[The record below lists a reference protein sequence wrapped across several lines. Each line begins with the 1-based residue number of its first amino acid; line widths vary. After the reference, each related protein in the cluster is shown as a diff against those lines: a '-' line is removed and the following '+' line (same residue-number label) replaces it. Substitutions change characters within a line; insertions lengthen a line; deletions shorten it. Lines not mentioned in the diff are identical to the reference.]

1 DRNTIAAQAK
11 WTSTPGA
18 SRSPSIGPCP
28 QCGAGCAAY
37 QRHTWNASTK
47 AAPDSHWN
55 WIPPFAELAL
65 PPGSAGKPYF
75 QYVVDDPTRL
85 PPGWHIEQ
93 SEVAPWFHQPGGGQ
107 QYRIINEEGATGD
120 VAELVRWGYLR
131 RIN

>member
-1 DRNTIAAQAK
+1 MATTEPHADTRPLLHHSTGRDR
-11 WTSTPGA
+11 
-18 SRSPSIGPCP
+18 
-28 QCGAGCAAY
+28 Y
-37 QRHTWNASTK
+37 L
-47 AAPDSHWN
+47 APEGT
-55 WIPPFAELAL
+55 PFAELAL